1 MRFLAFASDYDGTLA
16 WKGKMERQTLKA
28 LDALKQTGRK
38 LILVTGRELPELLK
52 IFPQAGIFDSVVAE
66 NGGLLYSPASSAMK
80 LLAHPPSPEFVQR
93 LRQKAEA
100 PLSVWHSIAATTLN
114 HDTTALNTILAMEL
128 YPAVLLTIN

>member
-66 NGGLLYSPASSAMK
+66 NGGLLYSPPSSAMK
-80 LLAHPPSPEFVQR
+80 LLAHPPSPEFVQP
-93 LRQKAEA
+93 LRQKPAA
-100 PLSVWHSIAATTLN
+100 PLPVGHSISSPPLQHNPTSLPPT
-114 HDTTALNTILAMEL
+114 
-128 YPAVLLTIN
+128 P